1 MSDTPICYKVPT
13 DEDVLAVRL
22 RLNKL
27 PLRRAFYSKLDNP
40 HWVAALAR
48 QDVFKNPP
56 ATEVMPDGLVRSD
69 IWPEID
75 YLVRMAPIVSKDV
88 ADVLEPIADS
98 TNQWVR
104 RGIMEASTVMD
115 PADVARL
122 VPKMKLWPGDEL
134 GNFRMDARDISTT
147 IVRLLEGGQH
157 AKGMQLADAYFAP
170 RAAAQPPKYGI
181 PEPASGIEP
190 YWYHEELPKVAA
202 ALGRSRVSTLVKW
215 LRLYQEHSNSF
226 TGEPGFDHSYI
237 WRPVIWSSPEHSG
250 HEVGDALVDE
260 LRLALADSLSQSRN
274 QLCTLLQDSQPLLRR
289 IALDV
294 LAKAIEG
301 VADKSPEHAVSLSE
315 GEQQAVAAARN
326 VLSDEAFVESN
337 YRGEYLPFIRA
348 CLSWRSA
355 IDVSPFFEE
364 IRKGP
369 VSLRDARRERFAQE
383 GTTPE
388 EAEERRED
396 YRKRWQHTMLS
407 LVGHDELPDDLS
419 ATLTSLDEEH
429 GVIEVRDEP
438 VHFESFT
445 GSTSP
450 LDLETMRGM
459 SDEELIVH
467 LRSWHPDADR
477 FMGPT
482 HEGQGR
488 VLTEVL
494 TKDPSRFTGCLDD
507 LKMLRP
513 TYIRAVVR
521 GWKAALEAGETLS
534 WNEVLLLCEW
544 AVSLDDDAKVES
556 EGDDFDDDPNYE
568 ALKFEGLQLLDSG
581 LSVRPSKAVQ
591 GISAGEVDRVLAV
604 LTRYAEDPKPTPE
617 YEAEYGGTNMD
628 PLTLS
633 LNTVR
638 PVAIRALIR
647 LVNRFPETGAA
658 SDALSILDQHIAGRD
673 PSLAVAAAVGEGTGR
688 LYDSVCPWIEER
700 VGEIFGDTVPTTES
714 QQVTLSTV
722 LAIHRVHVA
731 LMELLRE
738 PLMLTIQQVQATEL
752 ATGWRTH
759 TRSFPQLIGD
769 WIAIAIIGGDM
780 DFGDPLVQAWFETAD
795 ATLRGEVLGHL
806 GWQLM
811 QWTTVPEDVLQRAAK
826 LWDGRI
832 AHVKEHPEDAAEL
845 SGIYWLARSE
855 KYGIGWWLPRLEYA
869 SSVIPGFDMHGLVG
883 EELAAA
889 SFVDPDRTLKIL
901 ENVLAD
907 ATVGHGVMHYDL
919 MEHAVPQ
926 VIASALESDD
936 AELRKRATGL
946 MNRLGDGGYID
957 LKDRVDRLRRPP
969 EQD

>member
-1 MSDTPICYKVPT
+1 MSNTANYKVPT
-13 DEDVLAVRL
+13 DEEVLAVRL

-122 VPKMKLWPGDEL
+122 VPKMKLWSGDEL

-202 ALGRSRVSTLVKW
+202 ALGRSRVSMLVKW

-237 WRPVIWSSPEHSG
+237 WRPLIRSSPEHSG
-250 HEVGDALVDE
+250 HEIGDALVDE
-260 LRLALADSLSQSRN
+260 LRLALADSLSQSTN

-294 LAKAIEG
+294 LAEAIEG

-315 GEQQAVAAARN
+315 DEQQAVAAARN
-326 VLSDEAFVESN
+326 VLSDEAFVESD
-337 YRGEYLPFIRA
+337 YRGEYLPFVRA

-369 VSLRDARRERFAQE
+369 PLLRDARRERFAQE

-396 YRKRWQHTMLS
+396 YRKRWQHRMLS
-407 LVGHDELPDDLS
+407 LVGHDELPDDLK
-419 ATLTSLDEEH
+419 ARLTSLDEEC
-429 GVIEVRDEP
+429 GVIEVRDELI
-438 VHFESFT
+438 HIESFT
-445 GSTSP
+445 GPTSP

-459 SDEELIVH
+459 SDEELIEQ
-467 LRSWHPDADR
+467 LRSWHPDAET

-494 TKDPSRFTGCLDD
+494 TKDPSRFAGCLDD
-507 LKMLRP
+507 LKTLRP
-513 TYIRAVVR
+513 TYVRALVR
-521 GWKAALEAGETLS
+521 GWKAAVEAGEALS
-534 WNEVLLLCEW
+534 WNEILLLCEW
-544 AVSLDDDAKVES
+544 VVGLDADANVES

-568 ALKFEGLQLLDSG
+568 ALKFEGLQILDSG
-581 LSVRPSKAVQ
+581 LSVRPSDAVQ
-591 GISAGEVDRVLAV
+591 GISAGEADRVLAI
-604 LTRYAEDPKPTPE
+604 LTRYAEDPRPTPE

-638 PVAIRALIR
+638 PVAVRALIR
-647 LVNRFPETGAA
+647 LVHRFPETTAA
-658 SDALSILDQHIAGRD
+658 QGALSLLDQHIAGRD
-673 PSLAVAAAVGEGTGR
+673 PSVAVAASVGEGTGR
-688 LYDSVCPWIEER
+688 LYDSARPWIEER
-700 VGEIFGDTVPTTES
+700 VDAIFGNSVPTSEW
-714 QQVTLSTV
+714 QQVALSTV
-722 LAIHRVHVA
+722 LAVHRVHVA
-731 LMELLRE
+731 LIELLRG
-738 PLMLTIQQVQATEL
+738 PLMLAIKQMPSTQL

-759 TRSFPQLIGD
+759 TRTFPQLLGD
-769 WIAIAIIGGDM
+769 WLVIAIIGGHMEPD
-780 DFGDPLVQAWFETAD
+780 DPLLTAWFDNAD
-795 ATLRGEVLGHL
+795 PVLRGEVLGHL
-806 GWQLM
+806 GWQIM
-811 QWTTVPEDVLQRAAK
+811 QWATVPKDVLERSAA
-826 LWDGRI
+826 LWDSR
-832 AHVKEHPEDAAEL
+832 AEHVREHPEDAAEL
-845 SGIYWLARSE
+845 SGAYWFARGD
-855 KYGIGWWLPRLEYA
+855 KYGPEWWLPRLEYA
-869 SSVIPGFDMHGLVG
+869 SSVIPNYDMHGMVG
-883 EELAAA
+883 EKLAMAA
-889 SFVDPDRTLKIL
+889 TTDPDTTLRIL
-901 ENVLAD
+901 ENVLPGE
-907 ATVGHGVMHYDL
+907 TVGHGMMHYDL
-919 MEHAVPQ
+919 LEHAVPQ
-926 VIASALESDD
+926 VIAAGLDTQD
-936 AELRKRATGL
+936 AGLQLRANDL
-946 MNRLGDGGYID
+946 MNRLGEGGFID
-957 LKDRVDRLRRPP
+957 LKERVCRLRDSSG
-969 EQD
+969 QA